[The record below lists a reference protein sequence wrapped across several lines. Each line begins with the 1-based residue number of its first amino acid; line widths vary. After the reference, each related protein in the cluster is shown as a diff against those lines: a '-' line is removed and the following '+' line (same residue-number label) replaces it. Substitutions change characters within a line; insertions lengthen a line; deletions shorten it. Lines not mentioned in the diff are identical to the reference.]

1 MFALLLIGPLGV
13 TAVEGDTFNQS
24 QPIEVFS
31 TNDHGSITL
40 NPVIFTSTNTIGM
53 VPN

>member
-1 MFALLLIGPLGV
+1 M
-13 TAVEGDTFNQS
+13 TAVEGDTFDQS
-24 QPIEVFS
+24 IEVFS

-40 NPVIFTSTNTIGM
+40 KSVIFTSTNTPGM